1 MQRISAYVRSLNS
14 TLIQSFVP
22 YFTTRTMASNND
34 TKSSFEDTKLKYM
47 SMSLEEKKKLIKST
61 TKSVNQIPTWAEY
74 WSKNKSTISVKASN
88 QNAKAGM
95 EVAKKI
101 SFWMGDITTLEVDA
115 VVNAANSVLIPG
127 GGVDGAIHKAAGPYL
142 KTECATL
149 GRCPAGE
156 AKITGGYMLP
166 AKYVIHTVGP
176 IGKIPEVL
184 EQCYKNCLDLAKA
197 NGLRTIAFPCIS
209 TGVYGYPQ
217 EAAARV
223 ALSTVTNYLI
233 NDIDSVDRV
242 IFCLFLNSDKEI
254 YEKLLPSYFDLN

>member
-1 MQRISAYVRSLNS
+1 MQRISAYVRTLNS
-14 TLIQSFVP
+14 TFIQSFVP
-22 YFTTRTMASNND
+22 YLTTRTMASNND
-34 TKSSFEDTKLKYM
+34 AKTSFENKKQEYM
-47 SMSLEEKKKLIKST
+47 NMSLEERKKSFKST
-61 TKSVNQIPTWAEY
+61 TKSINEIPTWAEY
-74 WSKNKSTISVKASN
+74 WFKNKSIISVKVSN

-95 EVAKKI
+95 DVAKKI

-115 VVNAANSVLIPG
+115 IVNAANSVLIPG

-142 KTECATL
+142 KMECATL

-156 AKITGGYMLP
+156 AKITGGYSLP

-176 IGKIPEVL
+176 VGKIPEVL
-184 EQCYKNCLDLAKA
+184 EKCYKNCLDLAKVY
-197 NGLRTIAFPCIS
+197 GLRTIAFPCIS

-233 NDIDSVDRV
+233 NDIDSMDRV